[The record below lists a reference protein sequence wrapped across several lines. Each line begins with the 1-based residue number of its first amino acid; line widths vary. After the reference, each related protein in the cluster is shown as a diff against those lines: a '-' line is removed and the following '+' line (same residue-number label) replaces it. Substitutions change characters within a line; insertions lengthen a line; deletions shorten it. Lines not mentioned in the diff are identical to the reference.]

1 MTETYNAIIGLRK
14 RCFRIQLKIDITIRE
29 GVAVPVGGVRERGK
43 NKNKN
48 KMIGTARNERRIDP
62 VRHDEETDK

>member
-14 RCFRIQLKIDITIRE
+14 RCIRIQLKIDSTIRE
-29 GVAVPVGGVRERGK
+29 GVAVPVGVRERGK

-48 KMIGTARNERRIDP
+48 KNKKIGTARNERRIDP
-62 VRHDEETDK
+62 VRHD

>member
-43 NKNKN
+43 NKNK
-48 KMIGTARNERRIDP
+48 KIGTARNERRIDP